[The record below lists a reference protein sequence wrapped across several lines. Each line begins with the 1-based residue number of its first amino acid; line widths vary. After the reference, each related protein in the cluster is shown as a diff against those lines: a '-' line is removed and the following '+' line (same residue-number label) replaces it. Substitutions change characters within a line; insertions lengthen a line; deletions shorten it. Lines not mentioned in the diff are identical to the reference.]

1 MHREMTTDPPPTN
14 VSSPPAKEAFWVTQ
28 FRLVLPLVLGA
39 AAFVTGLFTKDLL
52 WIGIGASL
60 IGIPGL
66 VSAVSPRSQPS
77 TGSS

>member
-1 MHREMTTDPPPTN
+1 MTTDPGPA
-14 VSSPPAKEAFWVTQ
+14 SESPVPERSNPEAWWVTQ

-39 AAFVTGLFTKDLL
+39 AAFVTGLITRDLL
-52 WIGIGASL
+52 WIGIGGSL

-66 VSAVSPRSQPS
+66 VSAVGTRSHSS

>member
-1 MHREMTTDPPPTN
+1 MHRVTTTDPALTSA
-14 VSSPPAKEAFWVTQ
+14 SSTPVREAFWVTQ

-39 AAFVTGLFTKDLL
+39 AAFVTGLITRDLL
-52 WIGIGASL
+52 WIGIGGSL

-66 VSAVSPRSQPS
+66 VSAVGTRSHSS